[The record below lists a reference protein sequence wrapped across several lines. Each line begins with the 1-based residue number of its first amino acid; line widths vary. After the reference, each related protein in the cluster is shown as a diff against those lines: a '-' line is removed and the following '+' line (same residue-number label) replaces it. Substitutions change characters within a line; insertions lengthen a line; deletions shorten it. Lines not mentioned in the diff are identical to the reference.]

1 MSKSSEIN
9 KTVFAPSFD
18 YESILGDLSSV
29 KFDPLSVF
37 PQISS
42 MIPDI
47 SSSIEVFG
55 RLSQVPG
62 GLEFPYIPDD
72 FLREYRLYTSPKV
85 PEGPE
90 LETSVLEPNST
101 SQGNEISISSEST
114 DSDAIN
120 KTNEAFLGFLRARS
134 VQFTIALKQA
144 DFEDGMMN
152 DVADE
157 VENYL
162 KENKFATFLWLNSLY
177 SHNQTDYE
185 VISGILRIIGLTVE
199 TSSSDL
205 LLPIVKCG
213 LADSHSETQEAAL
226 MVIERWRTK
235 ECLDALLTTRFS
247 SRWISKYANS
257 IISELKEELGDA
269 T

>member
-1 MSKSSEIN
+1 MSKSSGIN
-9 KTVFAPSFD
+9 KTVMFPSFD
-18 YESILGDLSSV
+18 YESILGDLTFV
-29 KFDPLSVF
+29 KLDPLTVI

-47 SSSIEVFG
+47 SSSIEMFG
-55 RLSQVPG
+55 RLSQAPSGVD
-62 GLEFPYIPDD
+62 FPYIPDD
-72 FLREYRLYTSPKV
+72 LLRDYRLFTSPSV
-85 PEGPE
+85 PEGQE
-90 LETSVLEPNST
+90 LESPLLKPNST
-101 SQGNEISISSEST
+101 SQGNEISISAEST
-114 DSDAIN
+114 DSDVIN
-120 KTNEAFLGFLRARS
+120 RKNDAFLGFLRARS

-162 KENKFATFLWLNSLY
+162 RENKFATFLWLNSLY
-177 SHNQTDYE
+177 SCNQTDHE
-185 VISGILRIIGLTVE
+185 VISGILRIIELTVE